1 MGNLLNLPDS
11 APRQENR
18 QTAQW
23 INSDQSRSVTEDA
36 FNLVT
41 IDTDHTLIKLVRGGG
56 ADIDNHMRTRKA
68 ICFNYLTGEKVGE
81 IL

>member
-1 MGNLLNLPDS
+1 MYCVTC
-11 APRQENR
+11 AAVA